1 MKNTG
6 MLSKTR
12 TLFLAATM
20 SACLFGCGGA
30 NDDEKALADFSSKIS
45 DFTEYIKDA
54 DAQINSLDVTDKDS
68 VDKLLAILDDM
79 DEEFQK
85 LAEIDA
91 PMQYQDVENLADEAS
106 ENMSLAVS
114 CYHTFFE
121 TETYSGEDASDAYE
135 YYTRAMKRVKYI
147 GYMLAGGEI
156 PEEENVT
163 IYEDTNDSNILH
175 KWLSDD
181 EEAEEGIDTGE
192 NPEPENETRQ

>member
-1 MKNTG
+1 MMNNKG
-6 MLSKTR
+6 ILSKTR
-12 TLFLAATM
+12 TLLIAATM

-30 NDDEKALADFSSKIS
+30 SDDEKALADFSTKIS
-45 DFTEYIKDA
+45 GFTEYIKDA
-54 DAQINSLDVTDKDS
+54 DTQINSLDVSDKDS
-68 VDKLLAILDDM
+68 VDQLLAILDDM

-114 CYHTFFE
+114 CYHT
-121 TETYSGEDASDAYE
+121 AADAYE

-181 EEAEEGIDTGE
+181 EEGGSSAEE
-192 NPEPENETRQ
+192 NPETEQ

>member
-6 MLSKTR
+6 TLSKTR
-12 TLFLAATM
+12 TLFLAVTM

-30 NDDEKALADFSSKIS
+30 DDDEKALVDFSVKIS

-68 VDKLLAILDDM
+68 VDQLLTILDDM

-106 ENMSLAVS
+106 ENMSIAVS

-121 TETYSGEDASDAYE
+121 TETCSGEDAADAYE

-147 GYMLAGGEI
+147 GYMLTGGEI

-175 KWLSDD
+175 KWLSDV
-181 EEAEEGIDTGE
+181 EEKDGTDAGE
-192 NPEPENETRQ
+192 NPETEN

>member
-1 MKNTG
+1 MMNNKG
-6 MLSKTR
+6 ILSKTR
-12 TLFLAATM
+12 TLLIAATM

-30 NDDEKALADFSSKIS
+30 SDDEKALADFSTKIS
-45 DFTEYIKDA
+45 GFTEYIKDA
-54 DAQINSLDVTDKDS
+54 DTQINSLDVSDKDS
-68 VDKLLAILDDM
+68 VDQLLAILDDM

-121 TETYSGEDASDAYE
+121 TESASGEDAADAYE

-181 EEAEEGIDTGE
+181 EEGGSSAEE
-192 NPEPENETRQ
+192 NPETEQ

>member
-1 MKNTG
+1 MKNKLNFPKTG
-6 MLSKTR
+6 ILLMAVS
-12 TLFLAATM
+12 M
-20 SACLFGCGGA
+20 SICLFGCGSA
-30 NDDEKALADFSSKIS
+30 NDDEKALADFSSEIS
-45 DFTEYIKDA
+45 DFTAYIKEA
-54 DAQINSLDVTDKDS
+54 DAQINSLDVSDS
-68 VDKLLAILDDM
+68 SSIDSLLEILDNM

-91 PMQYQDVENLADEAS
+91 PNQYQDVENLADEAS

-114 CYHTFFE
+114 CYHSFFE
-121 TETYSGEDASDAYE
+121 NEQFSEQDADIAYE

-163 IYEDTNDSNILH
+163 IYEESNDSNLLH

-181 EEAEEGIDTGE
+181 GEEE
-192 NPEPENETRQ
+192 NNTSSEASSEDAN

>member
-6 MLSKTR
+6 TLSKTR
-12 TLFLAATM
+12 TLFIAVTM
-20 SACLFGCGGA
+20 SAFLLGCGGA

-54 DAQINSLDVTDKDS
+54 DSQINGLDVSNKAS
-68 VDKLLAILDDM
+68 VDSLLSILDNM
-79 DEEFQK
+79 DEEFQE
-85 LAEIDA
+85 LAKIDA
-91 PMQYQDVENLADEAS
+91 PMQYQDVEKLADEAS

-114 CYHTFFE
+114 CYHSFFE
-121 TETYSGEDASDAYE
+121 GETYSEEEASSAYM

-147 GYMLAGGEI
+147 GYMLTGGEI
-156 PEEENVT
+156 PEEENVI

-181 EEAEEGIDTGE
+181 EEEEGTDAGE
-192 NPEPENETRQ
+192 NPEPEN